1 MNFHTR
7 FSRELTGRLIRLRDM
22 HGEFDRPMVSLNLR
36 VCFAKPNL
44 PLKLFTEVLDIIIN
58 QYHGKGTMKAVEE
71 LVYAPGR
78 LQMQIKKLN
87 YLAWW
92 FWDIARDNDSP
103 RLFIITK
110 RLACYVCNP
119 ITWPPR
125 GASFVF
131 LNWGRIGCDITYQ
144 CRCGPHR

>member
-1 MNFHTR
+1 
-7 FSRELTGRLIRLRDM
+7 M

-78 LQMQIKKLN
+78 LQMQKTPLN
-87 YLAWW
+87 YLA
-92 FWDIARDNDSP
+92 
-103 RLFIITK
+103 
-110 RLACYVCNP
+110 
-119 ITWPPR
+119 
-125 GASFVF
+125 
-131 LNWGRIGCDITYQ
+131 
-144 CRCGPHR
+144 